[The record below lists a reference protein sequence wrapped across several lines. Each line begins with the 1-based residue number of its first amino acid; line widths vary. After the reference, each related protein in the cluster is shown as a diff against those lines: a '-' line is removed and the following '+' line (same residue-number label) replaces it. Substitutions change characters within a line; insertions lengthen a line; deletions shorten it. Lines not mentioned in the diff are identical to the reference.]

1 MMPRPKELSVVVPCY
16 NEEEALPIFYNTV
29 TEIVKSMGI
38 TYELVLVD
46 DGSSDHTLDIMRD
59 LARRDPAVRYFSFSR
74 NFGKEAA
81 IFAGLQQVKDYLLN
95 MHFTEEDIEY
105 LRSVGHFTEDFLA
118 YLRDFKFTGD
128 VDAFKE
134 GTIMYPNEPIITVTA
149 PIIEAQLVETELLAQ
164 VNHQSLIATKASRI
178 AW

>member
-59 LARRDPAVRYFSFSR
+59 LARRDPAVR
-74 NFGKEAA
+74 
-81 IFAGLQQVKDYLLN
+81 
-95 MHFTEEDIEY
+95 
-105 LRSVGHFTEDFLA
+105 
-118 YLRDFKFTGD
+118 
-128 VDAFKE
+128 
-134 GTIMYPNEPIITVTA
+134 
-149 PIIEAQLVETELLAQ
+149 
-164 VNHQSLIATKASRI
+164 
-178 AW
+178 